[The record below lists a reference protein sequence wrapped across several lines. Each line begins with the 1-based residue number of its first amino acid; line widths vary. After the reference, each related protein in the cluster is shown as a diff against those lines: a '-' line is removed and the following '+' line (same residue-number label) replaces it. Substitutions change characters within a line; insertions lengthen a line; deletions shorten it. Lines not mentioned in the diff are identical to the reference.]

1 MLSLLGLVLLM
12 GGLSASG
19 EEHSLTYIYT
29 AFSKPVDLPGFHEF
43 TAMGL
48 LDGKIIDYFNSDL
61 NSKIPK
67 QPWMEKEL
75 DAQYWEKGTHSRKS
89 KQRWFKANIDILM
102 RRMRQNDSDVH
113 VLQWI
118 HGCKGEMQ
126 PPPTQNNTKI
136 KFLECIDKY
145 SYDGSDFLAFDTSNN
160 IWVAAIN
167 AASVTKRKWDDVMV
181 LKDYTKTYLERE
193 CIDWMSKFLAF
204 EQKHSSEKPEPNVYV
219 FGKTAKLESN
229 IMLTCLATGFHVNTI
244 SLKIKRNGRV
254 LTRDDGV
261 TSSNVRPNEDA
272 TFQRRDSVE
281 ILKSDTSEYTCEVTH
296 QASGLRLEKLWD
308 GGFLGGR
315 GINVVFLAGVFVA
328 VVVTLSLAVGAV
340 FMCIRKKKVATD
352 EEIPENEDLLRK
364 TSQVALD
371 EKKNKEIPENGGPEK
386 TSQGSHSSF
395 DSGISTGADTNQT
408 A

>member
-102 RRMRQNDSDVH
+102 RRMRQNDS
-113 VLQWI
+113 
-118 HGCKGEMQ
+118 
-126 PPPTQNNTKI
+126 
-136 KFLECIDKY
+136 
-145 SYDGSDFLAFDTSNN
+145 A
-160 IWVAAIN
+160 
-167 AASVTKRKWDDVMV
+167 
-181 LKDYTKTYLERE
+181 
-193 CIDWMSKFLAF
+193 
-204 EQKHSSEKPEPNVYV
+204 EPNVYV